1 MKFSFVGILC
11 RHALKVLDKK
21 NVKRIPHDYILKRWT
36 RDANGRSI
44 TNYHGGEGN
53 DHAKESMGRRYRYL
67 CRNFREMASLAAEHE
82 KFTTYAHECLVD
94 MLKGLEELKKS
105 FCQDNT
111 CTNKISE
118 GQASV
123 RKSGA
128 IEQKGQILDGKSVAS
143 EQKCQAFDGG
153 SGVSEH
159 KEMIQLD
166 DKCEIT
172 ARGVKRKATIGH
184 PHNRYKDP
192 LKRRVKPQ
200 TKATKSSIRKGTRL
214 KDCAPFSGNSNEQQV
229 TRHGYPMF
237 NVLTQGSCI
246 ENGTQAPFLGL
257 FTNSHNSIP
266 LIQQFQEVIMHHHD
280 LSQINSANMG
290 IGK

>member
-1 MKFSFVGILC
+1 
-11 RHALKVLDKK
+11 
-21 NVKRIPHDYILKRWT
+21 
-36 RDANGRSI
+36 
-44 TNYHGGEGN
+44 
-53 DHAKESMGRRYRYL
+53 MGRRYRYL

-94 MLKGLEELKKS
+94 MLK
-105 FCQDNT
+105 
-111 CTNKISE
+111 E

>member
-1 MKFSFVGILC
+1 
-11 RHALKVLDKK
+11 
-21 NVKRIPHDYILKRWT
+21 
-36 RDANGRSI
+36 
-44 TNYHGGEGN
+44 
-53 DHAKESMGRRYRYL
+53 MGRRYSYL

-94 MLKGLEELKKS
+94 MLK
-105 FCQDNT
+105 
-111 CTNKISE
+111 E

-128 IEQKGQILDGKSVAS
+128 IEQKGQILDGESVAS
-143 EQKCQAFDGG
+143 EQKCQAFDGE

-172 ARGVKRKATIGH
+172 ACEVKRKATIGR

-192 LKRRVKPQ
+192 LERRVKPQ

-237 NVLTQGSCI
+237 NVLTQGPYMNVGTQGSCI

-280 LSQINSANMG
+280 LSQINSANKG

>member
-1 MKFSFVGILC
+1 
-11 RHALKVLDKK
+11 
-21 NVKRIPHDYILKRWT
+21 
-36 RDANGRSI
+36 
-44 TNYHGGEGN
+44 
-53 DHAKESMGRRYRYL
+53 MGRRYSYL

-94 MLKGLEELKKS
+94 MLKG
-105 FCQDNT
+105 
-111 CTNKISE
+111 
-118 GQASV
+118 QASV

-128 IEQKGQILDGKSVAS
+128 IEQKGQILDGESVAS
-143 EQKCQAFDGG
+143 EQKCQAFDGE

-172 ARGVKRKATIGH
+172 ARGVKRKATIGR
-184 PHNRYKDP
+184 PHNRYKDS
-192 LKRRVKPQ
+192 LERRVKPQ

-237 NVLTQGSCI
+237 NVLTQGPYMNVGTQVSFPSTNIGATNQHESMPITNQQLLQLQVTRSCI

-266 LIQQFQEVIMHHHD
+266 FIQQFQEVIMHHHD
-280 LSQINSANMG
+280 LSQINSANKG

>member
-1 MKFSFVGILC
+1 MCLTGKDEEEWLY
-11 RHALKVLDKK
+11 A
-21 NVKRIPHDYILKRWT
+21 W
-36 RDANGRSI
+36 
-44 TNYHGGEGN
+44 N
-53 DHAKESMGRRYRYL
+53 DMI
-67 CRNFREMASLAAEHE
+67 E
-82 KFTTYAHECLVD
+82 KYD
-94 MLKGLEELKKS
+94 LKGNKWLKDLFAVKEKWALVYGRHTFTADMMS
-105 FCQDNT
+105 TQR
-111 CTNKISE
+111 SE
-118 GQASV
+118 KGQASV

-128 IEQKGQILDGKSVAS
+128 IEQKGQILDGESVAS
-143 EQKCQAFDGG
+143 EQKCQAFDGE

-172 ARGVKRKATIGH
+172 ACEVKRKATIGR

-192 LKRRVKPQ
+192 LERRVKPQ

-280 LSQINSANMG
+280 LSQINSANKG